1 MIMEQ
6 MTTAVEI
13 YKRADGRWCKPCP
26 SCGVEQD
33 YLRRNYAAYSLSLG
47 KECKT
52 CSNRKTEN
60 SGRGVYNGVRLSWVH
75 KCKVGA
81 ETRGIVWTLSVEDIW
96 QVYVNQDGVC
106 NLSGIPIGWATVGQT
121 HTASLDRIDSK
132 KGYTLDNIQLVH
144 KSVNMARGTMSVE
157 EFIAM
162 CNAVTDRDKVKW

>member
-132 KGYTLDNIQLVH
+132 NGYTLDNIQLLHKDVNMMKQAFSQEH
-144 KSVNMARGTMSVE
+144 FVALCKSVA
-157 EFIAM
+157 
-162 CNAVTDRDKVKW
+162 DKVKW